1 MNFEKIINYFRRLGQ
16 TIRTKF
22 AGEINLLKKG
32 KLRLD
37 LSGIVSKHGSRLRM
51 G

>member
-1 MNFEKIINYFRRLGQ
+1 LLVLGL
-16 TIRTKF
+16 KE
-22 AGEINLLKKG
+22 EINLLKKG